1 MVCYR
6 VAKTGK
12 SHTIVEN
19 LILPA
24 AADIAGIMLG
34 EKAKQTI
41 QKMPSSDNTVSRRIA
56 DMAEDVL
63 KQLLLCIKS
72 SEFYPLQIDESTDV
86 AGLAQLR
93 AYVRYIYD
101 GSVMEDI
108 LFCKPLE
115 GRATGEEIFKVLDG
129 FVTSHGLQWT
139 NCVGICTDGAKAM
152 TGRLSGLVTRVQA
165 VAPCAVWVHCSIHRE
180 ALATKGMPER
190 LKEVLQDAVKIV
202 NFIKARP
209 LNSRLFSALCNEMG
223 SDHVTLLL
231 HTDVRWLSRGK
242 VLTRLFELKDEL
254 KAFFID
260 HPFELSN
267 RLHDEEWL
275 TILAYLG
282 DVFSRL
288 NELNIGLQGFAT
300 TIFNVQDKTEAM
312 IRKFAL
318 WTNCINENNTEA
330 FSSLH
335 DFLLANEL
343 SLTNSVKRDIMK
355 HLSELSSQLRKYFP
369 ETDNSNTWIRNPFSA
384 NSTAHLP
391 VSERESL
398 IEIST
403 SGALRIDFAQKLLT
417 DFWIALHAEYPALA
431 DRALKTLLPFS
442 TTYLCESGFSA
453 LAHRKNKYRHRLC
466 IENDLRLRLSPIQP
480 NITELCKSF
489 QAHPSH

>member
-1 MVCYR
+1 MVSYR

-19 LILPA
+19 LIL
-24 AADIAGIMLG
+24 ADIAGIMLG
-34 EKAKQTI
+34 EKAKKKQY
-41 QKMPSSDNTVSRRIA
+41 RRCH
-56 DMAEDVL
+56 VL
-63 KQLLLCIKS
+63 KQLLLRIKS
-72 SEFYPLQIDESTDV
+72 SEFYALQIDESTYV
-86 AGLAQLR
+86 AGLAQLL
-93 AYVRYIYD
+93 AYVRYFYY

-152 TGRLSGLVTRVQA
+152 TGRLNGLVTRVFFF
-165 VAPCAVWVHCSIHRE
+165 
-180 ALATKGMPER
+180 ALC
-190 LKEVLQDAVKIV
+190 EVLQDAVKIV

-223 SDHVTLLL
+223 SDHVILLL
-231 HTDVRWLSRGK
+231 HTDVRWLSRGN
-242 VLTRLFELKDEL
+242 VLTRLFELRDEL
-254 KAFFID
+254 FFID

-282 DVFSRL
+282 DDFSRL
-288 NELNIGLQGFAT
+288 NELNIGSQGVAT

-343 SLTNSVKRDIMK
+343 NLTNSVKRDIMK

-384 NSTAHLP
+384 HSTAHLP
-391 VSERESL
+391 VSEQESL

-453 LAHRKNKYRHRLC
+453 LAHIKNKYLHR
-466 IENDLRLRLSPIQP
+466 E
-480 NITELCKSF
+480 
-489 QAHPSH
+489 